1 MLRVIQVNDEE
12 GIEVSSRLFSFLIL
26 GVALILV
33 GVVVLVIVSVV
44 LGGSGSAGVVI
55 FIGPF
60 PIVFGKGPDAA
71 WLILIGIIIAVL
83 STVLFLIMNR
93 RFRGL
98 EVKRRFIESLSLPL
112 CRNTH
117 KGRSKSMQ

>member
-1 MLRVIQVNDEE
+1 MLRSMQENDDE
-12 GIEVSSRLFSFLIL
+12 GIEVSSRLFGFLII
-26 GVALILV
+26 GVVLIFV
-33 GVVVLVIVSVV
+33 GVVVLVVASVV

-60 PIVFGKGPDAA
+60 PIVFGRGPDAA

-83 STVLFLIMNR
+83 SIVLFLIMNR

-98 EVKRRFIESLSLPL
+98 EVKEIY
-112 CRNTH
+112 
-117 KGRSKSMQ
+117 